1 MVNVDNLFLNFS
13 KPPPLP
19 PFPREGQKEK
29 LELADTGLG
38 KKKVTFSHDGD
49 AAHVT
54 KQLEKIYPKLQGCGG
69 FEILRSQGTKETLR
83 LLIPPHSGYSV
94 ISLRDL
100 SGLGS
105 ALGYIRPIQMNLSTS
120 KVSPQDPMM
129 FQSMESYSVK
139 CLGCLE
145 DIPIDQLREHHKK
158 CISSNNQEVHGASTK
173 KEFYQAIVDT
183 QVQIVLD
190 ESQWDR
196 STPIQ
201 LENKLTLIQW
211 LLQYDVL
218 IKREKAIKHFG
229 KGLATL
235 GLSIL
240 HYLEICGSKIPE
252 TRISSLSCKSSVGT
266 GPSQSVP

>member
-1 MVNVDNLFLNFS
+1 
-13 KPPPLP
+13 
-19 PFPREGQKEK
+19 
-29 LELADTGLG
+29 
-38 KKKVTFSHDGD
+38 
-49 AAHVT
+49 
-54 KQLEKIYPKLQGCGG
+54 
-69 FEILRSQGTKETLR
+69 
-83 LLIPPHSGYSV
+83 
-94 ISLRDL
+94 
-100 SGLGS
+100 
-105 ALGYIRPIQMNLSTS
+105 MNLSTS

-235 GLSIL
+235 GLVR
-240 HYLEICGSKIPE
+240 HMQKFPEYLALLGNLWEQNSRNKNLITIMQVICWYWTIPVCAIVFLLQIKY
-252 TRISSLSCKSSVGT
+252 ISSSSSSLACHTTAGGWPPHLSPLITVLGT
-266 GPSQSVP
+266 LGSRAACLPACLKVYIIFSYMLIVLLLKIIY